1 MTAGD
6 VGRAGCHP
14 GISEGISPKVTNEL
28 DAVSLAGKFV
38 TRQETALF
46 GVVAWHGVG
55 VRVGEVGWSNGDDWC
70 MMR

>member
-46 GVVAWHGVG
+46 GLGRG
-55 VRVGEVGWSNGDDWC
+55 MGWAFELVKLGGQTETIGA
-70 MMR
+70 